1 MSTLQLAANATT
13 GQVKEISHGGR
24 RYLVSPVVAL
34 REGILNNVYVS
45 AAEFGKFASSWQGR
59 PVPISHPK
67 DDGGY
72 TSANTPDIWANDVLG
87 HLWNVAVADGA
98 LKGEIWIDLD
108 KAQQMGAKAMTIVNR
123 LRQGEPME
131 VSTGYFSEID
141 AAPGMFNG
149 SQYAATARNIRPDHL
164 ALLPDE
170 VGACS
175 WADGCGTPRV
185 NSLEVDVDDVT
196 LFQRFLGWLKNDQ
209 SENQSPSA
217 NAEGT
222 AADPPCSCEPVDGQI
237 VIEANHSTE
246 GGFSMNKTELIG
258 ALTANAKCKFAK
270 EKLATWDEADLQV
283 LQESLEATADGG
295 QGTAGTETAAEAAS
309 GSQFAVPS
317 PQSDPD
323 LMARLARIEE
333 MLGHVTANVNE
344 ERSGLIAAIV
354 ANCRGAWSE
363 TQLAGCD
370 TNRLRTIYASYQPR
384 DYSANAGALRNIG
397 ADEEELVMHWPMF
410 EQKGA

>member
-34 REGILNNVYVS
+34 REGILNNVFVS

-67 DDGGY
+67 NEGGY

-108 KAQQMGAKAMTIVNR
+108 KAQQMGPKAMTIVNR
-123 LRQGEPME
+123 LRLGAPME

-149 SQYAATARNIRPDHL
+149 STYAATARNIRPDHL

-185 NSLEVDVDDVT
+185 NSLEQSMDEQT
-196 LFQRFLGWLKNDQ
+196 LIQRFLGWLKNDQ
-209 SENQSPSA
+209 PLNQSPIG
-217 NAEGT
+217 NAEGIVSDRSRT
-222 AADPPCSCEPVDGQI
+222 GGHPPCSCEPVDGQI
-237 VIEANHSTE
+237 ATE
-246 GGFSMNKTELIG
+246 PNNSQEESSAMNKTELIG

-283 LQESLEATADGG
+283 LQESLDVPEPAPSEA
-295 QGTAGTETAAEAAS
+295 AAEPATPV
-309 GSQFAVPS
+309 AVAPIAG
-317 PQSDPD
+317 DPD
-323 LMARLARIEE
+323 LLARLARIEE

-344 ERSGLIAAIV
+344 ERAGLIAGIA
-354 ANCRGAWSE
+354 ANSRGALSE
-363 TQLAGCD
+363 ADVKGWD
-370 TNRLRTIYASYQPR
+370 TNKLRNVYGSYQPR

-397 ADEEELVMHWPMF
+397 PEEEELIMHWPMF
-410 EQKGA
+410 EGKAS

>member
-34 REGILNNVYVS
+34 REGILNNVFVS

-59 PVPISHPK
+59 PVPISHPRNE
-67 DDGGY
+67 GGY

-108 KAQQMGAKAMTIVNR
+108 KAQQMGPKAMTIVNR
-123 LRQGEPME
+123 LRLGAPME

-149 SQYAATARNIRPDHL
+149 STYAATARNIRPDHL

-185 NSLEVDVDDVT
+185 NVQEGTMDDVT
-196 LFQRFLGWLKNDQ
+196 LFQRFLGWLKSSQ
-209 SENQSPSA
+209 SENQSPIG
-217 NAEGT
+217 NAEGIVS
-222 AADPPCSCEPVDGQI
+222 DPPCSCEPVDGQI
-237 VIEANHSTE
+237 AIEPNLSMEESSA
-246 GGFSMNKTELIG
+246 MNKNELIG

-283 LQESLEATADGG
+283 LQESLDVPDAAPSEA
-295 QGTAGTETAAEAAS
+295 AAEVVATPAALPPMAS
-309 GSQFAVPS
+309 GSPLGADF
-317 PQSDPD
+317 
-323 LMARLARIEE
+323 MARLARIEE

-344 ERSGLIAAIV
+344 ERAGLIAGIA
-354 ANCRGAWSE
+354 ANSRGALSE
-363 TQLAGCD
+363 ADVKGWD
-370 TNRLRTIYASYQPR
+370 TNKLRNVYGSYQPR

-397 ADEEELVMHWPMF
+397 PEEEELIMHWPMF